1 MTARACE
8 WGAHFLKRDWNL
20 GKCGLCKWTP
30 NQGTGLAAYVA
41 HFHAGPSGAAVHFCL
56 CTSVC
61 AACCVLTVPQ
71 SQCSLIT
78 LHPHQIIMQIMFQLL
93 TMQNTLNV
101 YASLRCVWCKWLCHI
116 KSDTGNSAHCGII
129 GCHIV
134 WGVVTDMQMSA
145 FCRTESIWHSHGRE
159 IAFLGIMKAQ
169 KLRNYLWANSP
180 PISPAVAQIQLSRKR
195 RRTTLHSCSLIAH

>member
-1 MTARACE
+1 MIVEYANEPRIRA
-8 WGAHFLKRDWNL
+8 LDW
-20 GKCGLCKWTP
+20 P
-30 NQGTGLAAYVA
+30 AAWHISMQAQVA
-41 HFHAGPSGAAVHFCL
+41 LLS
-56 CTSVC
+56 TSVC
-61 AACCVLTVPQ
+61 VACCVPAVPQ

-78 LHPHQIIMQIMFQLL
+78 LHPHQIIMQITFQLL
-93 TMQNTLNV
+93 TMQNALNV
-101 YASLRCVWCKWLCHI
+101 YSSLRCVWCKWLCHI
-116 KSDTGNSAHCGII
+116 KSDTGNSAHCGVI

-134 WGVVTDMQMSA
+134 WGVVTAMQMSA

-180 PISPAVAQIQLSRKR
+180 PISPAVAQIQLSQKR